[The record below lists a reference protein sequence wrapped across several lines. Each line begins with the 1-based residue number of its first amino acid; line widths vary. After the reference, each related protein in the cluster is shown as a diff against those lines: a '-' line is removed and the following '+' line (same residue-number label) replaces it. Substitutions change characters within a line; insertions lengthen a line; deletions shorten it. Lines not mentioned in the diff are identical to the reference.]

1 MRCTKFLKKHKFN
14 KWEEDERGTITQLG
28 IRKGKYIILKRTCE
42 DCGFIEFKEIDK
54 YF

>member
-28 IRKGKYIILKRTCE
+28 IRKGKYIILPVSDSVFPVTI
-42 DCGFIEFKEIDK
+42 GAW
-54 YF
+54 